1 MAEDFSFDV
10 VSKVDMNLVSESV
23 QIALKEV
30 GTRYDFRGA
39 NSDIQLDAKAGT
51 LTLTS
56 ADEARLK
63 ALFDVLCTRMAKR
76 GLPLK
81 NFEPQKV
88 EQALGGTARQPVT
101 ITQGIPSEKAKEI
114 VAEIKKSGLKV
125 QGSIQGD
132 QVRVT
137 SRSKDAL
144 QGAIQLLKGKDFGL
158 ALQFTNYR

>member
-1 MAEDFSFDV
+1 MAQDFSFDV
-10 VSKVDMNLVSESV
+10 VSKVDMNLVAESV
-23 QIALKEV
+23 QIALKEI

-51 LTLTS
+51 LTMTS
-56 ADEARLK
+56 ADEARLR

-81 NFEPQKV
+81 NFQPQKV

-101 ITQGIPSEKAKEI
+101 ITQGIPSDKAKEI

-125 QGSIQGD
+125 QASIQGD